1 MSLTFEQKVQL
12 LDGQDTWHTK
22 PFEGLDSM
30 LMTDGPHGIRK
41 QIDTTDN
48 IGVTGSVK
56 ATCYPTASLTACS
69 FDRLIMKKLGENIA
83 KEAIHHGVQMV
94 LGPGINIKRTPLCG
108 RNFEY
113 ISEDPFLSG
122 ELAAAY
128 IKGSENLNVGTSLKH
143 FICNNQEKNR
153 FTIDSVVAERA
164 LHEIYYKGFKRALKE
179 NPATMMI
186 SYNKLNGQYLS
197 ENPVLKDVV
206 RNKWGY
212 QGVIV
217 SDWGAIN
224 NRSESVKMTCDLE
237 MPSSHGYWTKKLL
250 EDSKKDGV
258 LKQEILNSSLRVEE
272 MIKKYKKQESN
283 ELDFKK
289 QHEQARMIARESMV
303 LTKNEDILPLNEK
316 ENVVFISGFY
326 DQMRYQGGGS
336 SHVNASKT
344 VNIIDIASN
353 YSKNLKCA
361 KGFSIENQKIDIKLE
376 KEALELANQSKKV
389 IYAVGVPEILET
401 EGFDRK
407 TLDLPYNQVELFK
420 KLYQINQNIILVV
433 ISGSV
438 VNLKPFEKSKGCLIA
453 YLGGQASSLALM
465 DILYGKVSPSGRLAE
480 TWIDD
485 ANMCNVSITDDNNAT
500 YYDESIFVGYRYYE
514 TFRKPVRY
522 HFGHGLSYTTFIYK
536 DFLVEEIDHEYKVS
550 VSIRNT
556 GKIVAK
562 EVILVFVENNESSVY
577 KAKRELKAFDK
588 IELKPNEI
596 KTVSFTLTKE
606 DFSFYDI
613 YQKRFVTETG
623 DYQIAICKHSG
634 LIIDQADIHI
644 EGKEV
649 KHPLVSYNQYEYNPI
664 DFSKIYQKDLPIKNV
679 KRMRPYSLSTTIRD
693 VEHTL
698 MGKIVKIAIS
708 NTAAKQ
714 TKKVQDH
721 WMKEVIKR
729 SLMESPIRM
738 LALFSNETLSLYQ
751 AEGIVDILNLKIFKG
766 IKKLRTKSK
775 GE

>member
-1 MSLTFEQKVQL
+1 MSLTFEQKVKL
-12 LDGQDTWHTK
+12 LDGLDTWHTK
-22 PFEGLDSM
+22 PFEGLESM

-41 QIDTTDN
+41 QIDTSDN
-48 IGVTGSVK
+48 IGVGGSVK

-69 FDRLIMKKLGENIA
+69 FDRIIMKKLGENLA

-113 ISEDPFLSG
+113 MSEDPLLSG

-128 IKGSENLNVGTSLKH
+128 IKGSESMNVGTSLKH
-143 FICNNQEKNR
+143 FICNNQEKYR
-153 FTIDSVVAERA
+153 FSIDSIVDERA
-164 LHEIYYKGFKRALKE
+164 LHEIYYKGFKRALEEK
-179 NPATMMI
+179 PASLMI
-186 SYNKLNGQYLS
+186 SYNKLNGQYVS
-197 ENPVLKDVV
+197 EHPIIKDMI
-206 RNKWGY
+206 RDKWGY
-212 QGVIV
+212 QGVLV

-224 NRSESVKMTCDLE
+224 DRSKSIKMTCDLE
-237 MPSSHGYWTKKLL
+237 MPSSHGYWTKKVL
-250 EDSKKDGV
+250 EDSLKDGV
-258 LKQEILNSSLRVEE
+258 LKQEVLNSSLRIEN
-272 MIKKYKKQESN
+272 MIKKYKKQETID
-283 ELDFKK
+283 LDYKK

-316 ENVVFISGFY
+316 ENIVFISGFY

-336 SHVNASKT
+336 SHVNAT
-344 VNIIDIASN
+344 EVANIIDIASN

-361 KGFSIENQKIDIKLE
+361 KGFSIDHQKIDIKLE

-389 IYAVGVPEILET
+389 IYAIGVPEVLET

-407 TLDLPYNQVELFK
+407 TLDLPINQVELFK
-420 KLYQINQNIILVV
+420 KLYQVNQNIIIVV
-433 ISGSV
+433 MSGSV
-438 VNLKPFEKSKGCLIA
+438 VNLKPFEKAKGCLIA
-453 YLGGQASSLALM
+453 YLGGQASALAFM
-465 DILYGKVSPSGRLAE
+465 DILYGKISPSGRLAE

-485 ANMCNVSITDDNNAT
+485 EKMCNVSITDDNNAIF
-500 YYDESIFVGYRYYE
+500 YDESIFVGYRYYE

-536 DFLVEEIDHEYKVS
+536 DFLVEETDNLYKIS

-556 GKIVAK
+556 GKMVGK
-562 EVILVFVENNESSVY
+562 EVVLIFVENNESSVY

-596 KTVSFTLTKE
+596 KTISFTLSKD

-623 DYQIAICKHSG
+623 DYQIQLCKHSG
-634 LIIDQADIHI
+634 LILDQAEIHI
-644 EGKEV
+644 EGKDI

-664 DFSKIYQKDLPIKNV
+664 DFSKIYQKDLPVKNV
-679 KRMRPYSLSTTIRD
+679 KRTRPYTLSTTIREA
-693 VEHTL
+693 EHTL
-698 MGKIVKIAIS
+698 MGKIIKIAIS
-708 NTAAKQ
+708 NIAAKK
-714 TKKVQDH
+714 TKKIQDH

-738 LALFSNETLSLYQ
+738 LALFSNETLSLFQ
-751 AEGIVDILNLKIFKG
+751 AEGIVDILNLKLIKG
-766 IKKLRTKSK
+766 IKKLNN
-775 GE
+775 